1 MMRVL
6 HISDIH
12 YRSKFNIEN
21 PYEKMLSL
29 IDSPINKISTVIN
42 QINNIDL
49 IVITGDLCHA
59 GSVDDYICLKNTL
72 DSLKFP
78 YVISLGNH
86 DDKDTFFK
94 AFSYQE
100 INGAYLNVY
109 TINDI
114 SFISFDNSAYNASNG
129 YIDDDRLEWLNTA
142 LKTHSNNIVL
152 MHHQFEDVPGIP
164 GLNNGSKL
172 KEVLI
177 PNHPLAILNGHTH
190 WFKEQYIDSIPN
202 YTAPSLSFH
211 AVNIE
216 EGSVDFYQ
224 CCGYVL
230 YEIDQ
235 TSVEIIQKSEKEERF
250 LKRLYY

>member
-1 MMRVL
+1 MRVL

-12 YRSKFNIEN
+12 YQSKFNLEN
-21 PYEKMLSL
+21 PYEKMLSH
-29 IDSPINKISTVIN
+29 IDSPINKISTIIKQV
-42 QINNIDL
+42 NNIDL

-59 GSVDDYICLKNTL
+59 GSIVDYICVKDALDALKI
-72 DSLKFP
+72 P

-86 DDKDTFFK
+86 DDKDAFFK

-100 INGAYLNVY
+100 INNAYLDVY
-109 TINDI
+109 TIDDI

-129 YIDDDRLEWLNTA
+129 YIDDDRLEWLNTM
-142 LKTHSNNIVL
+142 LKIHSHNIVL

-164 GLNNGSKL
+164 GLHNGSKL

-177 PNHPLAILNGHTH
+177 QNHPLAILNGHTH
-190 WFKEQYIDSIPN
+190 WFKEQNLEFIPY

-211 AVNIE
+211 SIYTE

-224 CCGYVL
+224 CYGYVL
-230 YEIDQ
+230 YEIEQ
-235 TSVEIIQKSEKEERF
+235 TSINIIQKTEKEEKF